1 MWSYRKHS
9 DVSSFC
15 LRYVRFPWEL
25 NLDRYF
31 TQNSNGMLDTVI
43 VSSEKKSRCRLQ
55 EELITYVFLN
65 MIAKS
70 TSNAVDKRLS
80 YQISQ
85 SETLFMILL
94 FCQSRIMILSW
105 DMHIRPIL
113 GLSLLSDLF
122 WIWFNILASSI
133 SPWLSVLFVLF
144 RGFSVLQKTEYW
156 LMFLALQKYV
166 STEIKIRWTNGSYHL
181 LF

>member
-65 MIAKS
+65 MIAMS

-105 DMHIRPIL
+105 DTYV
-113 GLSLLSDLF
+113 LF
-122 WIWFNILASSI
+122 WVSAYCPTCSGSGSIFLPAQFLRDYQCYLYCSGDFLFCKRRNID
-133 SPWLSVLFVLF
+133 
-144 RGFSVLQKTEYW
+144 
-156 LMFLALQKYV
+156 
-166 STEIKIRWTNGSYHL
+166 
-181 LF
+181 